1 MKPLKRALSI
11 AAAVAALSLAPAIGW
26 GTRVF
31 PDQLSGTLTA
41 TPASDTIEVDHR
53 IYHVKPGSLA
63 AQELRGLY
71 EGQRVEVV
79 LDGPPAG
86 KSSTVVK
93 ITLHPNE

>member
-1 MKPLKRALSI
+1 MKSLKRTLSI
-11 AAAVAALSLAPAIGW
+11 AAALAALSLTPAIGW

-31 PDQLSGTLTA
+31 
-41 TPASDTIEVDHR
+41 
-53 IYHVKPGSLA
+53 HVKPGSLA

-71 EGQRVEVV
+71 EGQRVDVV